1 MFLLDRSWSI
11 PKKNS
16 IKIQKLKKKKKKKK
30 KEVILSSF
38 LDNAGQDRPK
48 KGEKNF
54 VLSTV
59 SLDPSWSVPKIIVKK
74 F

>member
-16 IKIQKLKKKKKKKK
+16 IKIQKLKKKKKKKKK

-59 SLDPSWSVPKIIVKK
+59 STRLGLKHSEKN
-74 F
+74 

>member
-16 IKIQKLKKKKKKKK
+16 IKIQKLKKKKKE
-30 KEVILSSF
+30 EVILSSF

-59 SLDPSWSVPKIIVKK
+59 STRLGLKHSEKNWKN
-74 F
+74 